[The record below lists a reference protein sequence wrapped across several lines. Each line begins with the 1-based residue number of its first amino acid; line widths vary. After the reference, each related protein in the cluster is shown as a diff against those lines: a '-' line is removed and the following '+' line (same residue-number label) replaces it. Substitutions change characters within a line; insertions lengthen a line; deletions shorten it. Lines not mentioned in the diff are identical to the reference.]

1 MKFFIHGEA
10 LRHQVKK
17 QERLTDETIQQFHQ
31 IINFH
36 IDSHYI
42 LLQLRQDPQC
52 QLLTTHILLTEEE
65 FEAII
70 QD

>member
-1 MKFFIHGEA
+1 MEFLMHGEA

-17 QERLTDETIQQFHQ
+17 QARLMDEIIKRFHQ

-36 IDSHYI
+36 IDSHHI
-42 LLQLRQDPQC
+42 LLQLQQDPQR

-65 FEAII
+65 VEAII